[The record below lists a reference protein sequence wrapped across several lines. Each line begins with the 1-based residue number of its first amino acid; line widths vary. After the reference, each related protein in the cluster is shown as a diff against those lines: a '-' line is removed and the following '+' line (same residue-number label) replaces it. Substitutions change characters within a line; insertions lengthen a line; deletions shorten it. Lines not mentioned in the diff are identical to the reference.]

1 MTTYAFDGA
10 APGRAKRANPQAIG
24 EALETI
30 RLENGGELHP
40 QAVVADARDA
50 KSPLHRYFEWDD
62 KKAAEAHRMDQAR
75 ALIRSIRVIEDN
87 DQKPRPAFLSI
98 RSDDGGFGY
107 HAIKDVLSSRDLR
120 ERLLVQAE
128 RDLDAWTAR
137 YRELREIV
145 EMVLPAQRELRR
157 RVSKPRGGVE
167 ARP

>member
-10 APGRAKRANPQAIG
+10 VPGRAKRADPQVIG

-75 ALIRSIRVIEDN
+75 ALIRSVRVIDDKDE
-87 DQKPRPAFLSI
+87 KSRPAFLSI
-98 RSDDGGFGY
+98 RSDVGIGY
-107 HAIKDVLSSRDLR
+107 HSIRDVLNSHDLR
-120 ERLLVQAE
+120 QRLLEQAQ

-145 EMVLPAQRELRR
+145 ELVLPAQRELRR
-157 RVSKPRGGVE
+157 RVARPRGGDE

>member
-10 APGRAKRANPQAIG
+10 VPGRAKRADPQVIG

-40 QAVVADARDA
+40 HAVVADARDA

-75 ALIRSIRVIEDN
+75 ALIRSIRVIDDKDE
-87 DQKPRPAFLSI
+87 KSRPAFLSI
-98 RSDDGGFGY
+98 RSDVGIGY
-107 HAIKDVLSSRDLR
+107 HSIRDVLNSRDLR
-120 ERLLVQAE
+120 QRLLEQAQ
-128 RDLDAWTAR
+128 RDLDSWTAR
-137 YRELREIV
+137 YHELREIV
-145 EMVLPAQRELRR
+145 ELIEPARRELRR
-157 RVSKPRGGVE
+157 RVARPRGGDE

>member
-10 APGRAKRANPQAIG
+10 VPGRAKRADPQMIG

-62 KKAAEAHRMDQAR
+62 RKAAEAHRVDQAR
-75 ALIRSIRVIEDN
+75 ALIRSVRVIEDN
-87 DQKPRPAFLSI
+87 DPKPRPAFLSI
-98 RSDDGGFGY
+98 RSDDGFGY
-107 HAIKDVLSSRDLR
+107 HAIRDVLSSRNLR
-120 ERLLVQAE
+120 ERLLAQAE
-128 RDLDAWTAR
+128 RDLDAWTTR

-145 EMVLPAQRELRR
+145 ELVLPAQRELRR
-157 RVSKPRGGVE
+157 RVARPRGGEE

>member
-10 APGRAKRANPQAIG
+10 VPGRAKRADPQAIG

-75 ALIRSIRVIEDN
+75 ALIRSIRIIDDN
-87 DQKPRPAFLSI
+87 DDKARPAFLSI
-98 RSDDGGFGY
+98 RSDNGVGY
-107 HAIKDVLSSRDLR
+107 RSLGDVLSSRDLR
-120 ERLLVQAE
+120 QRLLEQAE

-145 EMVLPAQRELRR
+145 ELILPAQRELRR
-157 RVSKPRGGVE
+157 RVARPRGGDE